1 MMKKLFTMFLALAA
15 VAALAAGVVACDKE
29 EKEEGP
35 SGTETEVTVAG
46 GYAYYPPDQGGYG
59 LELNLYEDGTFYFS
73 PFTQT
78 VTYGEYSAAE
88 ATGTDENGNTIF
100 YTVTFENDPFVAAG
114 GTATHN
120 VVQTADGAVQ
130 LTNMYDLMSNA
141 SYSFTKQDD
150 FIDEIAITLAQYWSE
165 NFAED
170 YVRVAFRSDD
180 TYSLEG
186 VNGLD
191 DAGIPLAGSEGTYTS
206 ATAEDGTVTYTMT
219 DGKDS
224 SKVYTLTVGTKEIT
238 LSDGEK
244 TYSMVDEDPTMMEF
258 LVLEAKVTDNFGD
271 ITAAITLLNDEGK
284 TWSLSTNY
292 YGTGDNVLVS
302 GTWEETKDGIV
313 LTVTEDE
320 NSALENDSY
329 TLALNAETNKYGA
342 TIGIMVALNGDQGN
356 PSLEDFVFEQT
367 KIQEP
372 SAETIITFNGTATSP
387 AYSTWVK
394 AKIEAYSDNTWVL
407 FLDFNDAGF
416 AESAKGTYAMGE
428 QYAYVLT
435 VTDDSGEMLAEDSYT
450 IGLDQT
456 TWNNYS
462 AKITLTIAQTAETL
476 GPAEIEFTAPIP
488 SMG

>member
-15 VAALAAGVVACDKE
+15 VAALAAGVVACDDG
-29 EKEEGP
+29 EKNSG
-35 SGTETEVTVAG
+35 GTETEVTVAG

-73 PFTQT
+73 QFTQT

-130 LTNMYDLMSNA
+130 LTNMYDSMSKV
-141 SYSFTKQDD
+141 SYSFSKQDE
-150 FIDEIAITLAQYWSE
+150 FIQETAITVAQYWSE

-224 SKVYTLTVGTKEIT
+224 SKVYTLTVGTDEIT

-258 LVLEAKVTDNFGD
+258 LVLEAKITDNFSD
-271 ITAAITLLNDEGK
+271 ITAVITLLNDEGK

-302 GTWEETKDGIV
+302 GTWEETNDGIV

-372 SAETIITFNGTATSP
+372 SAETIITFNGTATDP
-387 AYSTWVK
+387 AQSWLS
-394 AKIEAYSDNTWVL
+394 AKIEVYSDETWTL
-407 FLDFNDAGF
+407 FLDYSQGQFTEA
-416 AESAKGTYAMGE
+416 AKGTYAMGE
-428 QYAYVLT
+428 SYAYVLT

-450 IGLDQT
+450 IGLASDWSQ
-456 TWNNYS
+456 YS
-462 AKITLTIAQTAETL
+462 AKITLNIPMV
-476 GPAEIEFTAPIP
+476 GGAEIEFTAPIP